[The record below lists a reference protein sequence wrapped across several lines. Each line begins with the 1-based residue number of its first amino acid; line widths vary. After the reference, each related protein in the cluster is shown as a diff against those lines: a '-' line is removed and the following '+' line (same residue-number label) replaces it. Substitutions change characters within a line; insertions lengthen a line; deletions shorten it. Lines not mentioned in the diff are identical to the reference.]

1 MNKSLFYAIALLAI
15 AFLGFSSSMCEKEPL
30 TTKPSSNG
38 STTSTT
44 TTTTISKPE
53 VRVSSRRANSDY
65 DGWWVIGTVTTGGD
79 SPDNVNCYLE
89 WSIYGTKQTGTVS
102 LTHRDKM
109 NVTNRSS
116 NRVQFKKEH
125 AGVSRGSYIYFRL
138 VGSNSKY
145 TTTTTTEYM
154 VATSY

>member
-1 MNKSLFYAIALLAI
+1 MNKNFFYAFVLLAI
-15 AFLGFSSSMCEKEPL
+15 AFVGLSSSMCEDEP
-30 TTKPSSNG
+30 TTLNSK
-38 STTSTT
+38 TT
-44 TTTTISKPE
+44 TPTNSSPQISQPE
-53 VRVSSRRANSDY
+53 VKVTSRNANSDY

-154 VATSY
+154 VVTSY

>member
-1 MNKSLFYAIALLAI
+1 MRKSTIYAV
-15 AFLGFSSSMCEKEPL
+15 AFVGITFIGLSSSMCEKEAP
-30 TTKPSSNG
+30 TTSPISSG
-38 STTSTT
+38 STT
-44 TTTTISKPE
+44 TTTSTISRPE
-53 VRVSSRRANSDY
+53 VRVSSRKANSGY
-65 DGWWVIGTVTTGGD
+65 DGWWVIATVTTGGD
-79 SPDNVNCYLE
+79 SPSNVNCYLE
-89 WSIYGTKQTGTVS
+89 WSVYGSKQTGTVN

-109 NVTNRSS
+109 NVTNSSS

-125 AGVSRGSYIYFRL
+125 AGISRGSYIYFRL